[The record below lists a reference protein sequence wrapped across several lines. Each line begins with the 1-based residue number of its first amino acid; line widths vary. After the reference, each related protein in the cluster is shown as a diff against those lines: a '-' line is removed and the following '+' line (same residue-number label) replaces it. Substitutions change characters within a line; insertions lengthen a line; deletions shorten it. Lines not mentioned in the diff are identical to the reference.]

1 MQENINYFYSAGTNS
16 FYPAMLRP
24 DYEAADSWPTDATP
38 VSDRWYEHLLAG
50 QAEGKCI
57 AANEYGQPVL
67 ADPAPPTMA
76 ELIKQAEEEKQTR
89 LRAVREKTQLWQ
101 TQLSLGIIS
110 DADKQ
115 RLTDWMRY
123 AQAVDAVVT
132 DSLPDSWPEQPE

>member
-1 MQENINYFYSAGTNS
+1 MEEQYFYSPSLNGFFFLS
-16 FYPAMLRP
+16 LKP
-24 DYEAADSWPTDATP
+24 DYEKSETGWPEDA
-38 VSDRWYEHLLAG
+38 VLISERWYQYLISRSSVKIIVAD
-50 QAEGKCI
+50 
-57 AANEYGQPVL
+57 EYGQPVL